1 MTKLNELADLV
12 FEYEDLEWAQ
22 SILSGIGPEYRAL
35 AAHMVVIKANIL
47 QLLSDGTH
55 YAERVYDLDGGAYQ
69 FTLNT
74 PFNSLSI
81 HYLGAI
87 FGKGVHVA

>member
-1 MTKLNELADLV
+1 MTKLNEIADLV

-22 SILSGIGPEYRAL
+22 SIISVIGPEYRAL
-35 AAHMVVIKANIL
+35 AAHMVAIKAHIY

-55 YAERVYDLDGGAYQ
+55 YADRVYDLDGGAYQ
-69 FTLNT
+69 FTLNDT
-74 PFNSLSI
+74 FNSLSI

-87 FGKGVHVA
+87 FGKEVHAA

>member
-1 MTKLNELADLV
+1 MSKLNEIADLV

-22 SILSGIGPEYRAL
+22 SILSVGPEYRAL
-35 AAHMVVIKANIL
+35 AAHMVAIKANIL
-47 QLLSDGTH
+47 QLISDGTH
-55 YAERVYDLDGGAYQ
+55 YADRVYNLDGGAYQ
-69 FTLNT
+69 FTLEKS
-74 PFNSLSI
+74 FNSLSI